1 MSTAAADRDQSPQPA
16 TAAEHDDLVHRD
28 SDIPEDAAPPLPPF
42 EPLFTLL
49 TNATT
54 NATVHPRVH
63 YIFADDDPSVLA
75 AAAATTA
82 DPSHR
87 ALVVDLAAAPAGDPG
102 RWAVS
107 WASSMSPSFAVTGS
121 SVAVQQNEGDDAGED
136 DRRAGGGAALM
147 LRVKGVEHE
156 PVDMRPD
163 SLPSSGSGTSLGRED
178 VEGLAEDF
186 RRRMGVLKKVV
197 DEGEKRRAVLGHQ
210 QQQVEDE
217 DAPEV
222 AVVGDED
229 VKEKSKA
236 GD

>member
-1 MSTAAADRDQSPQPA
+1 MSATADRDQSPPPA
-16 TAAEHDDLVHRD
+16 TVAEHNDLVHRNAD
-28 SDIPEDAAPPLPPF
+28 VPEDAAPPLPPF

-63 YIFADDDPSVLA
+63 YIFSDDDPSVLA

-87 ALVVDLAAAPAGDPG
+87 ALVVDLAAAPPGDPG

-121 SVAVQQNEGDDAGED
+121 SVAVQQNEGDDTAED
-136 DRRAGGGAALM
+136 DRRGGAALM

-156 PVDMRPD
+156 PIDMRPD

-186 RRRMGVLKKVV
+186 RRRMGVLKNVV

-210 QQQVEDE
+210 QQQDEDQDTPEMAVVED
-217 DAPEV
+217 D
-222 AVVGDED
+222 D
-229 VKEKSKA
+229 VKEKPSA